1 MREDKKIVLPV
12 CSTLI
17 SLYNFIMVHL
27 LNKRGK
33 TIYSGFIRKT
43 GIAFIAILFTAF
55 TTHSALAQNWELVWS
70 DEFEGTELDLTKW
83 TYQIGRGA
91 NYGIPNWGNNELQY
105 YTDSESNLYLEDGK
119 LHIRAMEE
127 QMGTANYTSARI
139 RSIYKGDWTYGKF
152 VARAKLPKGQ
162 GLWPAIWMMPT
173 ESVYG
178 GWPQSGEID
187 IMELVGHEPDVVH
200 GTVHYGPPWPDNLER
215 SGSTSLSEGT
225 FNDDFHEFKIIW
237 TPSSIRWFLDDN
249 LYFMVT
255 PGNLSP
261 HNWPFDQDFHWIL
274 NVAVGGNWPGNP
286 DGTTEFPQEM
296 IIDYVRVYQDTELVS
311 TEEFGESPDEFK
323 LNQNYPNPFNPSTSI
338 SFELP
343 QTSHVDLRVY
353 DVMGREV
360 AAPANGTFSAGS
372 HTVSFDASNL
382 SSGTYIYRLVAGEF
396 QQSRTMLLVK

>member
-1 MREDKKIVLPV
+1 MLPQ

-17 SLYNFIMVHL
+17 SLYNFVMVHSL
-27 LNKRGK
+27 RESGK
-33 TIYSGFIRKT
+33 TFYSGLIKKS
-43 GIAFIAILFTAF
+43 GIVFIAILFTAF
-55 TTHSALAQNWELVWS
+55 TAHSAFAQNWELVWS

-105 YTDSESNLYLEDGK
+105 YTDHEDNLYLEDGK
-119 LHIRAMEE
+119 LHIRAKEQ

-139 RSIYKGDWTYGKF
+139 RSMNKGDWTYGRF
-152 VARAKLPKGQ
+152 EARAKLPKGQ

-187 IMELVGHEPDVVH
+187 IMELIGHEPHVVH
-200 GTVHYGPPWPDNLER
+200 GTIHYGPPWPDNLEI

-225 FNDDFHEFKIIW
+225 FNDDFHVFSIEW
-237 TPSSIRWFLDDN
+237 GTNYIRWFLNDQ
-249 LYFMVT
+249 LYALV
-255 PGNLSP
+255 LRHQLQP

-286 DGTTEFPQEM
+286 DETTEFPQEM

-343 QTSHVDLRVY
+343 HSSHVELRVY

-360 AAPANGTFSAGS
+360 AVPANGTFTAGN
-372 HTVSFDASNL
+372 HTVSFDASTL
-382 SSGTYIYRLVAGEF
+382 GSGTYIYRMVAGEF